1 MGPRRRIIEG
11 AQADKG
17 PQTPNCEGGCR
28 CQRSQK
34 GEITMPK
41 YLVTNVYK
49 STATVEVEA
58 ASEAD
63 ALRIALGAPDEPC
76 NDQWLYEST
85 AREIEDER

>member
-1 MGPRRRIIEG
+1 
-11 AQADKG
+11 
-17 PQTPNCEGGCR
+17 
-28 CQRSQK
+28 
-34 GEITMPK
+34 MPK